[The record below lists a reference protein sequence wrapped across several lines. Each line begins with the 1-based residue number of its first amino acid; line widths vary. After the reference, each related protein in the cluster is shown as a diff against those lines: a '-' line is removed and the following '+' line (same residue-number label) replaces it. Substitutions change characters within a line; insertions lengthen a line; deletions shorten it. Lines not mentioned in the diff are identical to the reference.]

1 MLPTAAL
8 FLYLFQAGGA
18 GAPHRD
24 RLALDCVWCVEDGFP
39 AAEEPEPRAKYEEQE
54 LFRRF
59 NRLAEALTEFSKTY
73 NSLGVI
79 DVKKVKAIRKAMH
92 DLEKS
97 DWFGP
102 KGEGRESR

>member
-1 MLPTAAL
+1 MLTTAAL

-18 GAPHRD
+18 GASHPG
-24 RLALDCVWCVEDGFP
+24 RLVLDCVWCVEDGFP
-39 AAEEPEPRAKYEEQE
+39 AAEEPQPRAKYEEQE

-97 DWFGP
+97 DWFSP
-102 KGEGRESR
+102 KGEGRASR